1 MDPKQTVVWWWTEN
15 QPLLTEEQLLQI
27 AVDEVPMETDQQD
40 EIEMV
45 AERIQELYS
54 VAVVVYAAIFPCSI
68 TMDSE
73 TSNDFSVCRM
83 HIHHRLPLVWT
94 ELCAGI
100 VAEQQGQQE

>member
-1 MDPKQTVVWWWTEN
+1 VDPKQTVVWWWTEK
-15 QPLLTEEQLLQI
+15 QPLLKEEQLQQI
-27 AVDEVPMETDQQD
+27 AVYEVPMEKDQQD

-54 VAVVVYAAIFPCSI
+54 VAVGVFAAVFPCSA
-68 TMDSE
+68 TMGTE

-100 VAEQQGQQE
+100 VAEQQG